1 MSRRRALLGG
11 IGALLLACGGLA
23 GCGFQP
29 LYGDLG
35 GYGPVAQQLAA
46 IDIGV
51 IAEREGQLMRT
62 NLIERLNPNGRP
74 ADPAYTLDVTLT
86 ETQRN
91 LGVREDDT
99 STRGNL
105 TIEAAFVLTD
115 LARGETVYRDTAR
128 TITSYN
134 ILDDQFAT
142 LIAERDA
149 RDRAIRATS
158 EQIRTQLA
166 LHFAQEN
173 TAAP

>member
-1 MSRRRALLGG
+1 LSRRRALLAGLG
-11 IGALLLACGGLA
+11 LLLAAGPLA

-35 GYGPVAQQLAA
+35 GYGPVSQQLAA
-46 IDIGV
+46 IDVGV
-51 IAEREGQLMRT
+51 IADREGQLMRT
-62 NLIERLNPNGRP
+62 YLIERLNPNGRP
-74 ADPAYTLDVTLT
+74 VEPSYDLDVVLA
-86 ETQRN
+86 ETQRD

-105 TIEAAFVLTD
+105 TIEAEFVLTD
-115 LARGETVYRDTAR
+115 LAGDEIVYSDTAR

-149 RDRAIRATS
+149 RDRAIRATA
-158 EQIRTQLA
+158 EQIRTLLS

-173 TAAP
+173 AGGP